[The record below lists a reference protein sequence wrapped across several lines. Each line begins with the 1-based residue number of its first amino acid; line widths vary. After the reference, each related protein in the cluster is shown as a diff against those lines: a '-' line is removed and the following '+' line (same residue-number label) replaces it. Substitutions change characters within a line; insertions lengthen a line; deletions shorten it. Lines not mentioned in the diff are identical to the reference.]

1 LPGIREMSG
10 EVHSKTV
17 QISVKAKSGTE
28 KKYNVLL
35 KRYILKDQAGKP
47 NTGRWI
53 IVKFEPVA

>member
-1 LPGIREMSG
+1 MSG